1 MTEILLWDND
11 GVLVE
16 TEPLFFQANA
26 EVLADLGIEYSLSQ
40 FRNISLL
47 QGTSALNLA
56 KARGVSDSDILALRE
71 TRDARYAE
79 LLRGKDLAL
88 PGVRDVLHELSNQYR
103 MAVVTSSRATHFEII
118 HEHSKLLPYFEF
130 VLTVDNVTQT
140 KPHPEPYLCALDKAQ
155 LSASA
160 GQVFRMSTCWSW
172 ILSALRLTTGGFA
185 RRCTRA
191 PTAGQRL
198 AAWASSQGERQRPE
212 GGEGLQE
219 RGFRER
225 KNC

>member
-1 MTEILLWDND
+1 MVTKKLMTEMLLWDND

-47 QGTSALNLA
+47 QGKSALNLA
-56 KARGVSDSDILALRE
+56 KARGLSDSDILALRE

-160 GQVFRMSTCWSW
+160 GIAIEDSPRGVT
-172 ILSALRLTTGGFA
+172 SAKAAGLRCVAVHSELTA
-185 RRCTRA
+185 
-191 PTAGQRL
+191 
-198 AAWASSQGERQRPE
+198 ASSLAHADVVINRIMDLPVAIVGID
-212 GGEGLQE
+212 
-219 RGFRER
+219 
-225 KNC
+225 